1 MQVSR
6 QPVLIKAP
14 ESQQFP
20 PAKTVRFEC
29 RVRSPFYL
37 VWYKDG
43 QLLEAGK
50 GRVKTRGNELVLSN
64 TIRNDSGF
72 YQCEVLAGKFNL
84 LLLLLQTHRF
94 MHVLAPT

>member
-1 MQVSR
+1 M
-6 QPVLIKAP
+6 LLKAP

-72 YQCEVLAGKFNL
+72 YQCEVLAGKFY
-84 LLLLLQTHRF
+84 LLQIHILVHAYAST
-94 MHVLAPT
+94 